1 MLLTSI
7 GAVQQVGT
15 QQPINNQTEMQQSP
29 SPQNAT
35 IHGFEDAFIGVVN
48 DTRNLSLAYQDELA
62 KLQSGV
68 YDNQTFVTITDLY
81 LQMYQQL
88 IAKAGALNQSAASL
102 PLNYSKAID
111 LYSESIGTEM
121 MSQEHLRNY
130 ITTGDLTENEKSLE
144 LLSDS
149 LKFELEAFDAFSSV
163 AENDTSIQNN
173 NNNNMEN
180 INNATTAAIP
190 GI

>member
-1 MLLTSI
+1 
-7 GAVQQVGT
+7 
-15 QQPINNQTEMQQSP
+15 
-29 SPQNAT
+29 
-35 IHGFEDAFIGVVN
+35 
-48 DTRNLSLAYQDELA
+48 
-62 KLQSGV
+62 
-68 YDNQTFVTITDLY
+68 
-81 LQMYQQL
+81 
-88 IAKAGALNQSAASL
+88 
-102 PLNYSKAID
+102 
-111 LYSESIGTEM
+111 M

-149 LKFELEAFDAFSSV
+149 LKFELEAFNAFSSV
-163 AENDTSIQNN
+163 AKNDTSIQN

>member
-1 MLLTSI
+1 
-7 GAVQQVGT
+7 
-15 QQPINNQTEMQQSP
+15 
-29 SPQNAT
+29 
-35 IHGFEDAFIGVVN
+35 
-48 DTRNLSLAYQDELA
+48 
-62 KLQSGV
+62 
-68 YDNQTFVTITDLY
+68 
-81 LQMYQQL
+81 
-88 IAKAGALNQSAASL
+88 
-102 PLNYSKAID
+102 
-111 LYSESIGTEM
+111 M

-149 LKFELEAFDAFSSV
+149 LKFELEAFNAFSSV
-163 AENDTSIQNN
+163 AKNDTSIQ